1 MWICIPQSWG
11 HNFVIINFV
20 KSCNIT
26 TKAVKMDVLFHP
38 SVQILFKWW
47 RCQVLFFSP
56 LKISV
61 QLKHKVSETH

>member
-38 SVQILFKWW
+38 SVQILFKW
-47 RCQVLFFSP
+47 
-56 LKISV
+56 
-61 QLKHKVSETH
+61 